1 MERLFIFKFTES
13 KEQKTKIKAL
23 PILVVRLWRSF
34 FYKIKMIKHF
44 FKRLLIVIIT
54 LVVVFFV
61 CNMVIKQNEGTSDAM
76 GTGMMKAY
84 RMIFSMFF
92 SVVVAVF
99 GLIFDSVFLYRK
111 QEKEKAKTSLFVLII
126 LLLTIFLAI
135 TITITFS

>member
-1 MERLFIFKFTES
+1 
-13 KEQKTKIKAL
+13 
-23 PILVVRLWRSF
+23 
-34 FYKIKMIKHF
+34 MIKHF
-44 FKRLLIVIIT
+44 LKRTLLVIIT

-99 GLIFDSVFLYRK
+99 GLILDSVFLYRK
-111 QEKEKAKTSLFVLII
+111 QEKDKAKTSLFVLII

>member
-1 MERLFIFKFTES
+1 M
-13 KEQKTKIKAL
+13 
-23 PILVVRLWRSF
+23 
-34 FYKIKMIKHF
+34 
-44 FKRLLIVIIT
+44 
-54 LVVVFFV
+54 VVFFV

-111 QEKEKAKTSLFVLII
+111 QEKDKAKMSLFVLF
-126 LLLTIFLAI
+126 IFLFI
-135 TITITFS
+135 IFLIITFISFILK

>member
-1 MERLFIFKFTES
+1 
-13 KEQKTKIKAL
+13 
-23 PILVVRLWRSF
+23 
-34 FYKIKMIKHF
+34 MIKHF
-44 FKRLLIVIIT
+44 FERLLIVIIT

-92 SVVVAVF
+92 SVVVVVF

-111 QEKEKAKTSLFVLII
+111 QERDKAKASLLVLA
-126 LLLTIFLAI
+126 IFLFI
-135 TITITFS
+135 IFMIIVLFFSIWMEMII

>member
-1 MERLFIFKFTES
+1 
-13 KEQKTKIKAL
+13 
-23 PILVVRLWRSF
+23 
-34 FYKIKMIKHF
+34 MIKHF
-44 FKRLLIVIIT
+44 LKRTLLVIIT

-84 RMIFSMFF
+84 RMIFSMFS

-111 QEKEKAKTSLFVLII
+111 QDKAKMSLFVLF
-126 LLLTIFLAI
+126 IFLFI
-135 TITITFS
+135 LFLIFTVFFH

>member
-1 MERLFIFKFTES
+1 MK
-13 KEQKTKIKAL
+13 
-23 PILVVRLWRSF
+23 
-34 FYKIKMIKHF
+34 KHF
-44 FKRLLIVIIT
+44 FERLLIVIIT

-92 SVVVAVF
+92 SVVVVIF

-111 QEKEKAKTSLFVLII
+111 QEKAKTSLFVLII

-135 TITITFS
+135 VISFN

>member
-1 MERLFIFKFTES
+1 M
-13 KEQKTKIKAL
+13 
-23 PILVVRLWRSF
+23 
-34 FYKIKMIKHF
+34 
-44 FKRLLIVIIT
+44 
-54 LVVVFFV
+54 VVFFV

-111 QEKEKAKTSLFVLII
+111 QEKAKTSLFVLII

-135 TITITFS
+135 IITISLN